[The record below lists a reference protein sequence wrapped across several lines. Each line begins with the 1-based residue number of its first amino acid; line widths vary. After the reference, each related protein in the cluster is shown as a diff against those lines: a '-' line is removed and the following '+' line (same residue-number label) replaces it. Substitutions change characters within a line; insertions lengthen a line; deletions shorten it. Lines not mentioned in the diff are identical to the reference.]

1 MNEAVIA
8 LIGAGNG
15 GLALLKVLLEIPGVK
30 IKYVCDTNPDAVGCL
45 FAKEHQIFCITD
57 YSQIIK
63 DKDVSLIFEATGNPE
78 VFVDLSKK
86 KFPRISLIG
95 AEGARIVYNL
105 LDAYNEINQNL
116 NEYKNNLEKKI
127 IERTEELEKANEKL
141 GKEMM
146 EYEKLNQKLQEM
158 SNEKTK
164 YLLYATHQ
172 LKAPFAAI
180 QSYVDIILDG
190 YAGEIPQRTRDII
203 LKIKQR
209 CELLSNVIK
218 EMLELA
224 KLKAFDAADTNLK
237 KLDINQILSAVVQRY
252 QVIAST
258 KEIQID
264 LIYDDFYLKHYD
276 GPFSPLNEAFY
287 IKGYEKQIDVL
298 FSTLIENAINYSP
311 PNSVIKIIIKKM
323 GSSQLYIGIQDQGI
337 GIPEKNLSK
346 IFSEFFR
353 SNNAV
358 EFHHNGTGLGLSI
371 AKEIAAIH
379 NTSIQVE
386 SVLNQ
391 GSCFSMIFQL
401 IE

>member
-1 MNEAVIA
+1 MNEGVIA

-30 IKYVCDTNPDAVGCL
+30 IKYVCDINPNAVGFL
-45 FAKEHQIFCITD
+45 FARNHQIQCIADYNQIITD
-57 YSQIIK
+57 K
-63 DKDVSLIFEATGNPE
+63 EVNLIFEATGNPQ
-78 VFVDLSKK
+78 VFINLSEKK
-86 KFPRISLIG
+86 SPKISLIG
-95 AEGARIVYNL
+95 ADGSKIIYQF
-105 LDAYNEINQNL
+105 LDAYNEINLNL
-116 NEYKNNLEKKI
+116 NEYKTNLEKKI
-127 IERTEELEKANEKL
+127 VERTEELENANVKL
-141 GKEMM
+141 EKEML
-146 EYEKLNQKLQEM
+146 EYEKINQKLQEM

-190 YAGEIPQRTRDII
+190 YSGQIPQRTQDII
-203 LKIKQR
+203 MKIKVR

-224 KLKAFDAADTNLK
+224 KLKSLDAADINLE
-237 KLDINQILSAVVQRY
+237 KLDINRILSTVVQRCK
-252 QVIAST
+252 VIART

-276 GPFSPLNEAFY
+276 GPFSPLDEAFY
-287 IKGYEKQIDVL
+287 IKGYEKQIDML
-298 FSTLIENAINYSP
+298 FSILMENAINYSP
-311 PNSVIKIIIKKM
+311 PNSVIRIIIKKM
-323 GSSQLYIGIQDQGI
+323 GFSQLYIGIKDQGI
-337 GIPEKNLSK
+337 GIEEKNLSK
-346 IFSEFFR
+346 IFNEFFR

-358 EFHHNGTGLGLSI
+358 DFHNNGTGLGLSI
-371 AKEIAAIH
+371 AKEIATIH
-379 NTSIQVE
+379 NTNIQVE

-401 IE
+401 V